1 MSLPHRFARFSRL
14 ARTGALALA
23 GATLAGAAVGQT
35 PELVRVQDYP
45 GLGNMLLRVAIA
57 HKLCEKNGIKC
68 EARTIPAAPL
78 GLQTLLAGDL
88 EVAFGPPEV
97 MVQAAAKAAD
107 IRILGNGARG
117 SIFFVAA
124 GNHLDTPNAA
134 KGYPA
139 VMQDFKGKKIGVTAR
154 GTGAEFQFIDLLKG
168 AGMSAADVTLVA
180 VGAPNTALPALS
192 NKQVDAVMAF
202 EPMGG
207 FCEVL
212 KACRVVVDPRK
223 GEGPAELLAVAGA
236 GSVLTVRGDYIV
248 KKPQV
253 VAGFIAAMKDA
264 EAFIQNP
271 ANQEAVLKVAQDS
284 FKIDIPKGPE
294 VVATVLKTS
303 LTAYRFAMDPKAVQ
317 AAADYL
323 LANKQLDKAVDTSRL
338 LHGR

>member
-1 MSLPHRFARFSRL
+1 MPQTLRSRS
-14 ARTGALALA
+14 TTALAALA
-23 GATLAGAAVGQT
+23 SLLITTTAAQAQEV
-35 PELVRVQDYP
+35 VKVQDYP

-57 HKLCEKNGIKC
+57 QKLCEKNGIKC
-68 EARTIPAAPL
+68 EPRVIPAAPL
-78 GLQTLLAGDL
+78 GVQTLLSGDID
-88 EVAFGPPEV
+88 VAFGPPEV
-97 MVQAAAKAAD
+97 MVQAANKGAD
-107 IRILGNGARG
+107 IKIVGSGAR
-117 SIFFVAA
+117 SAIFFVAA
-124 GNHLDTPNAA
+124 GNHLETPNAA

-154 GTGAEFQFIDLLKG
+154 GTGAEFQFVDLLKG

-180 VGAPNTALPALS
+180 VGAPNTALPALA

-236 GSVLTVRGDYIV
+236 GSVLVVRGDLLQ
-248 KKPQV
+248 KKPQAA
-253 VAGFIAAMKDA
+253 AGFIAAMKEA

-271 ANQEAVLKVAQDS
+271 ANWEASLKVAQDS
-284 FKIDIPKGPE
+284 FKIDIPKGAE
-294 VVATVLKTS
+294 VVTAVLKTS
-303 LTAYRFAMDPKAVQ
+303 LPAYRFSMDPKSVQ

-323 LANKQLDKAVDTSRL
+323 LASKQLDKAVDTSKL
-338 LHGR
+338 LHIK